1 MQDLRMPIIKTSKQG
16 KVITY
21 VCINMWRP

>member
-1 MQDLRMPIIKTSKQG
+1 MPIIKTSKQG